1 MTIYIP
7 TNDAGDWKM
16 ARSRQTIA
24 GVSDNVGNLSFQTNS
39 RNNEKVHSSS
49 IISRRGVERY
59 GVSVARGSLP
69 VSTASW
75 QESGGKLK
83 ILTDLNQENE
93 DLCLQTRYLSTNRD

>member
-49 IISRRGVERY
+49 RGVERY